1 MVMQY
6 VMQAVINQE
15 KASRSYNHRFQHD
28 IGGSGADADTRLA
41 EMLQILQEGW
51 QVPSRNNPPTQR

>member
-28 IGGSGADADTRLA
+28 MGGSGSDADT
-41 EMLQILQEGW
+41 
-51 QVPSRNNPPTQR
+51 V